1 MEEKN
6 TISDEAPSAHHL
18 KKKKGLTI
26 ANKPMKHAKSKKR
39 VHKQCRFSS
48 SVKYEALTN
57 EI

>member
-6 TISDEAPSAHHL
+6 TISDEAPSAHRL
-18 KKKKGLTI
+18 KKKGLTI